1 MCASRKK
8 KGGGCEV
15 EIIMFAKG
23 SPRLILNLFEF
34 SCKNELNVNIKKH
47 QQNLYPVG
55 FRTFDYRYSMRRSRI
70 RGEGRDKVYSKRV
83 QDHMYFH
90 NKLFEFCNGDHPPHP
105 DLTLDLRMYND

>member
-47 QQNLYPVG
+47 QQN
-55 FRTFDYRYSMRRSRI
+55 SMRRSRI
-70 RGEGRDKVYSKRV
+70 RGEDRDKVYSKRV